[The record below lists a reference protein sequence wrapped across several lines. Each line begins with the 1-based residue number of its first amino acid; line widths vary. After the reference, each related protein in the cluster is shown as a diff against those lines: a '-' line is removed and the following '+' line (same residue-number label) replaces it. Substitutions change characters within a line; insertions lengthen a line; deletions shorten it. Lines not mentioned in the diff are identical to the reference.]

1 VHLSES
7 TQAGAGL
14 ACNRRGLRLA
24 FNLLT
29 GAAGLNLSLY
39 SVLKSR
45 LQQCIAS
52 DDSGRDHLLIAHFV
66 PSRGQSSFP
75 PLSSELVRSYSSRPR
90 LLAINTLRWLPNLQN
105 FRGLS
110 RTRTS
115 RTPQLTTLLDTAR
128 LFPLVSER
136 LPAALIRAA
145 DREAPLVNNE
155 QRFQQPPVTQ
165 QAVPG
170 GIPQGAY
177 RQEQTFPV
185 RTTSHRNSQNL
196 SLEQSQNL
204 QHSPGPQPQQTS
216 PGFEQA
222 RRGSHQPQQSSP
234 PYVQEPKK
242 QSLRSRIAAG
252 LSGHKDYDEPSRN
265 PSKNGVDR
273 RRSVRKSE
281 GSPPENY
288 QPPAN
293 INPNQLQAAQWNQ
306 RQASNQHLPV
316 SNEQDEDDDVD
327 PFLQRDDPNIP
338 APPPKDGL
346 QYQQHSQQLPP
357 QFTPNPHQE
366 QQFNRPPPQL
376 ARVNTQTQGG
386 VEQHYSP
393 EQHSGSQQSLYQ
405 SYSPPAAQHQQNPTE
420 YTAFNP
426 QAAQSTGSVPLHAPQ
441 PQAPPQQQN
450 YYQYQQQAQQQ
461 ALQQTQQTPSPQEVA
476 SQYQQPP
483 QFGSQPHQGSQEFP
497 QHSQQ
502 GRPPSQHQPPELQHP
517 QATRPIPQIVQQ
529 GQQQIDTQSVQ
540 QLRPPSSQQ
549 QFAPPS
555 PIQPP
560 PYQSYDAKS
569 AQQPTQGVDT
579 PTQNTTPPQQG
590 QDSMPPSGAQ
600 QRNTLRKVNEAG
612 GPPPGPSRE
621 GSLLLQQPTGQ
632 AQGQQPPVSPG
643 APTFGANVVPTA
655 SQGQPY
661 RGEKGQQAQGGE
673 LGRATPPPRS
683 ATDMSDEELHQL
695 IKDHEV
701 LRKCRLILGG
711 QNEADSFDRREVPEG

>member
-1 VHLSES
+1 
-7 TQAGAGL
+7 
-14 ACNRRGLRLA
+14 
-24 FNLLT
+24 
-29 GAAGLNLSLY
+29 
-39 SVLKSR
+39 
-45 LQQCIAS
+45 
-52 DDSGRDHLLIAHFV
+52 
-66 PSRGQSSFP
+66 
-75 PLSSELVRSYSSRPR
+75 
-90 LLAINTLRWLPNLQN
+90 
-105 FRGLS
+105 
-110 RTRTS
+110 
-115 RTPQLTTLLDTAR
+115 
-128 LFPLVSER
+128 
-136 LPAALIRAA
+136 
-145 DREAPLVNNE
+145 VNNE
-155 QRFQQPPVTQ
+155 QRFQQPPLNHQT
-165 QAVPG
+165 VPSG
-170 GIPQGAY
+170 VPQGVY
-177 RQEQTFPV
+177 RQEQAFPS
-185 RTTSHRNSQNL
+185 RTTSHRNSHNL
-196 SLEQSQNL
+196 SLDQSQNL

-216 PGFEQA
+216 PGFEQ
-222 RRGSHQPQQSSP
+222 RRGSHQPQQANP

-252 LSGHKDYDEPSRN
+252 LSGHKDHDEPSRN

-288 QPPAN
+288 QPPGN
-293 INPNQLQAAQWNQ
+293 INPNQLQAVQWNQ
-306 RQASNQHLPV
+306 RLASNQHLPV
-316 SNEQDEDDDVD
+316 SNEQDEDDVD
-327 PFLQRDDPNIP
+327 PFLQRDDRNTP
-338 APPPKDGL
+338 APPPKDAQ
-346 QYQQHSQQLPP
+346 QYQQHSQQPAP
-357 QFTPNPHQE
+357 QFASNPHQE
-366 QQFNRPPPQL
+366 QYNRPPPQL

-426 QAAQSTGSVPLHAPQ
+426 QAVQNTGSAPLHAPQ
-441 PQAPPQQQN
+441 GQPPPSQQQN

-461 ALQQTQQTPSPQEVA
+461 AHQQPQQTPSPQDVA
-476 SQYQQPP
+476 VHYQQPP

-502 GRPPSQHQPPELQHP
+502 GRPPSQHQQVDLQHP

-529 GQQQIDTQSVQ
+529 AQQQIDTQPVH

-560 PYQSYDAKS
+560 PYQSHDVKS
-569 AQQPTQGVDT
+569 GHQPTPQGVEP
-579 PTQNTTPPQQG
+579 PTQNITPPQQG

-621 GSLLLQQPTGQ
+621 GSLLQQPTGQ

-643 APTFGANVVPTA
+643 VPTFGANVVPTA

-661 RGEKGQQAQGGE
+661 RGEKGQQPQGGE
-673 LGRATPPPRS
+673 VGRATPPPRS

-701 LRKCRLILGG
+701 LRAYNFVLRG
-711 QNEADSFDRREVPEG
+711 QYKS